1 MGFSQQEYLSRLA
14 FPTPGDLPDPGIKS
28 GVPESPALAGRF
40 FTIVPRCQIQVQRT
54 TSAPNPCPVENS
66 WFTEIQA
73 LPWGLKREA
82 LTADPLTSTRSY
94 PLGPALSQYT
104 ASVLSVPLLPFNS
117 PLGMHRPLPGLW
129 CILCQHPTVSWIDF
143 ILLAALQGLW
153 DFSSLTR
160 VQTPGLGIKNTES

>member
-1 MGFSQQEYLSRLA
+1 MLCSVAQSHPTQPSRLLHPRISRQESWSGLP
-14 FPTPGDLPDPGIKS
+14 FPSPRGLPDPGAEP
-28 GVPESPALAGRF
+28 VSPALAGRF

-82 LTADPLTSTRSY
+82 LTADPLTSPRSY

-117 PLGMHRPLPGLW
+117 PLGMHRPLPGL
-129 CILCQHPTVSWIDF
+129 
-143 ILLAALQGLW
+143 
-153 DFSSLTR
+153 
-160 VQTPGLGIKNTES
+160 